1 MALLS
6 VASRMALQG
15 VRKQNASPL
24 KVFVDGKYPPK
35 KSLAQRIA

>member
-6 VASRMALQG
+6 VASRMALK
-15 VRKQNASPL
+15 VVWKQNASPL
-24 KVFVDGKYPPK
+24 KVLVVVKYSPK

>member
-15 VRKQNASPL
+15 VWKQKASPL
-24 KVFVDGKYPPK
+24 KAFVDGKHLPK
-35 KSLAQRIA
+35 KSLAQSIA